1 MTMTAEN
8 KMYHY
13 TECGL
18 DDVYLLGGHTYH
30 EGPRGRQ
37 VTIRDIDGLHHA
49 IGRYL
54 MAKKKVLSGKDIQFL
69 RHEMLMSQNTL
80 AELVGVSEQTIR
92 RWEHD
97 KTDAGPAISIIRLL
111 YKEHLAEKGKS
122 EIRKIL
128 ERVAKLEDSLDRSTT
143 FKETED
149 GWAQAA

>member
-8 KMYHY
+8 ETYHY

-18 DDVYLLGGHTYH
+18 DDVYLIGGYAYR

-37 VTIRDIDGLHHA
+37 VTIRDIDGLHRV
-49 IGRYL
+49 IGRCL
-54 MAKKKVLSGKDIQFL
+54 VAKKKVLNGKDIQFL

-97 KTDAGPAISIIRLL
+97 KTEAGPATSIIRLL
-111 YKEHLAEKGKS
+111 YKEHLADKGKS
-122 EIRKIL
+122 EIRNIL
-128 ERVAKLEDSLDRSTT
+128 ERVAKLEDSLDRVTT
-143 FKETED
+143 FKETEN
-149 GWAQAA
+149 GWAEAA